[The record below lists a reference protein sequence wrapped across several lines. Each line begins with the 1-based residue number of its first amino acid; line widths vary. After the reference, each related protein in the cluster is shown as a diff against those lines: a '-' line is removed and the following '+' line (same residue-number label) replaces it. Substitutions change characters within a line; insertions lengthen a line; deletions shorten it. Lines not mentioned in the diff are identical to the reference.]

1 MARDYYEVL
10 GVPRNASQE
19 DIKRAYRQLA
29 RKYHPDVSTEPD
41 AEERFKEVNAAYEVL
56 SDSEKRAMY
65 DRFGTDVPNGFG
77 GFDFGGAAR
86 DPFDIF
92 AEVFGNLGGF
102 GGFGGFGQT
111 GRATGPQRGND
122 VRGSLDLTFEEAVF
136 GVEKDVEVQRYEVCP
151 VCNGTRAEPGT
162 AVETCPECRGAGQVR
177 HTQRTFLGSFVNI
190 VTCPRCNGKGT
201 VVTKPCHEC
210 NGNGRVYV
218 RRKIKATIPAGVDD
232 GVTIRLAG
240 QGEPGERG
248 GPPGNLYLTLNVKP
262 HPFFKRHNNDIIL
275 EMQIN
280 VAQAALGDTVKV
292 PTLDGDRQITI
303 PAGTQS
309 GAIFRLRGLGIP
321 YLRSNGRGDQL
332 VVVQVAIP
340 TRLTSR
346 QKELFQEL
354 AGTLGTETVVE
365 DKMSFVDRVKE
376 ALGL

>member
-10 GVPRNASQE
+10 GVSRDSSQE

-29 RKYHPDVSTEPD
+29 RKYHPDVSAEPD

-56 SDSEKRAMY
+56 SDAEKRSMY
-65 DRFGTDVPNGFG
+65 DRFGADVPNGFS
-77 GFDFGGAAR
+77 GFDFTGGR

-102 GGFGGFGQT
+102 GGFGQT
-111 GRATGPQRGND
+111 GRSAGPRRGND
-122 VRGSLDLTFEEAVF
+122 VRSSLDLTFEEAVF
-136 GVEKDVEVQRYEVCP
+136 GVEKDVDVQRQEVCP
-151 VCNGTRAEPGT
+151 VCNGSRAEPGT
-162 AVETCPECRGAGQVR
+162 SAEQCPECRGAGQVR

-190 VTCPRCNGKGT
+190 VTCPRCNGKGM
-201 VVTKPCHEC
+201 VVTKPCREC
-210 NGNGRVYV
+210 NGNGRVYI

-232 GVTIRLAG
+232 GVTMRLAG

-248 GPPGNLYLTLNVKP
+248 GPAGNLYVTLNVKP
-262 HPFFKRHNNDIIL
+262 HAFFKRHNNDIIL

-292 PTLDGDRQITI
+292 PTLDGERQITV

-321 YLRSNGRGDQL
+321 HLRSNGRGDQL
-332 VVVQVAIP
+332 IVVQVAVP
-340 TRLTSR
+340 TRLSSK

-354 AGTLGTETVVE
+354 AGTLGTEVVVE
-365 DKMSFVDRVKE
+365 EKLGFVDRVKE

>member
-10 GVPRNASQE
+10 GVSRDSSQE

-29 RKYHPDVSTEPD
+29 RKYHPDVSSEPD

-56 SDSEKRAMY
+56 SDAEKRSMY

-77 GFDFGGAAR
+77 GFDFTGGR

-102 GGFGGFGQT
+102 GGFGQT
-111 GRATGPQRGND
+111 GRSAGPRRGND
-122 VRGSLDLTFEEAVF
+122 VRSSLDLTFEEAVF
-136 GVEKDVEVQRYEVCP
+136 GVEKDVDVQRQEVCP
-151 VCNGTRAEPGT
+151 VCNGSRAEPGT
-162 AVETCPECRGAGQVR
+162 SAEQCPECKGAGQVR

-201 VVTKPCHEC
+201 VVTKPCREC
-210 NGNGRVYV
+210 NGNGRVYI

-232 GVTIRLAG
+232 GVTMRLAG

-248 GPPGNLYLTLNVKP
+248 GPPGNLYVTLNVKP
-262 HPFFKRHNNDIIL
+262 HAFFKRHNNDIIL

-292 PTLDGDRQITI
+292 PTLDGERQITV

-321 YLRSNGRGDQL
+321 HLRSNGRGDQL
-332 VVVQVAIP
+332 IVVQVAVP
-340 TRLTSR
+340 TRLSSK

-354 AGTLGTETVVE
+354 AGTLGTEVVVE
-365 DKMSFVDRVKE
+365 EKLGFVDRVKE

>member
-10 GVPRNASQE
+10 GVSRDSSQE

-29 RKYHPDVSTEPD
+29 RKYHPDVSSEPD

-56 SDSEKRAMY
+56 SDAEKRSMY

-77 GFDFGGAAR
+77 GFDFTGGR

-102 GGFGGFGQT
+102 GGFGQT
-111 GRATGPQRGND
+111 GRSTGPRRGND
-122 VRGSLDLTFEEAVF
+122 VRSSLDLTFEEAVF
-136 GVEKDVEVQRYEVCP
+136 GVEKDVDVQRQEVCP
-151 VCNGTRAEPGT
+151 VCNGSRAEPGT
-162 AVETCPECRGAGQVR
+162 SAEQCPECKGAGQVR

-201 VVTKPCHEC
+201 VVTKPCREC
-210 NGNGRVYV
+210 NGNGRVYI

-232 GVTIRLAG
+232 GVTMRLAG

-248 GPPGNLYLTLNVKP
+248 GPPGNLYVTLNVKP
-262 HPFFKRHNNDIIL
+262 HAFFKRHNNDIIL

-292 PTLDGDRQITI
+292 PTLDGERQITV

-321 YLRSNGRGDQL
+321 HLRSNGRGDQL
-332 VVVQVAIP
+332 IVVQVAVP
-340 TRLTSR
+340 TRLSSK

-354 AGTLGTETVVE
+354 AGTLGTEVVVE
-365 DKMSFVDRVKE
+365 EKLGFVDRVKE

>member
-10 GVPRNASQE
+10 GVSRDSSQE

-56 SDSEKRAMY
+56 SDAQKRSTY
-65 DRFGTDVPNGFG
+65 DRFGTDVPNGYG
-77 GFDFGGAAR
+77 GFDFAGGR

-102 GGFGGFGQT
+102 GGFGQT
-111 GRATGPQRGND
+111 GRSGPQRGND
-122 VRGSLDLTFEEAVF
+122 VRSSLDLTFEEAVF
-136 GVEKDVEVQRYEVCP
+136 GVEKEVDVQRQEVCP
-151 VCNGTRAEPGT
+151 VCNGSRAEPGT
-162 AVETCPECRGAGQVR
+162 SAEQCPECKGAGQVR

-201 VVTKPCHEC
+201 IVTKPCHEC
-210 NGNGRVYV
+210 NGNGRVYM
-218 RRKIKATIPAGVDD
+218 RRKIKTSIPAGVDD
-232 GVTIRLAG
+232 GVTMRLAG

-248 GPPGNLYLTLNVKP
+248 GPGGNLYITLNVKP
-262 HPFFKRHNNDIIL
+262 HAFFKRHNNDIIL

-280 VAQAALGDTVKV
+280 VAQAALGDSVKV
-292 PTLDGDRQITI
+292 PTLDGDRQITV

-321 YLRSNGRGDQL
+321 HLRSNGRGDQL
-332 VVVQVAIP
+332 IVVQVAVP
-340 TRLTSR
+340 TRLSSK

-354 AGTLGTETVVE
+354 GGTLGTEVVVE
-365 DKMSFVDRVKE
+365 EKLGFVDRVKE

>member
-1 MARDYYEVL
+1 MSRDYYEVL

-56 SDSEKRAMY
+56 SDADKRSMY

-77 GFDFGGAAR
+77 GFDFTGGR

-102 GGFGGFGQT
+102 GFGQSQ
-111 GRATGPQRGND
+111 RSGPQRGND

-136 GVEKDVEVQRYEVCP
+136 GVEKEVEVQRQEVCP
-151 VCNGTRAEPGT
+151 VCNGRRAEPGT
-162 AVETCPECRGAGQVR
+162 SVEQCPECRGSGQVR

-210 NGNGRVYV
+210 NGNGRIYG
-218 RRKIKATIPAGVDD
+218 RRKIKVSVPAGVDD
-232 GVTIRLAG
+232 GVTMRVVG
-240 QGEPGERG
+240 QGDAGERG
-248 GPPGNLYLTLNVKP
+248 GPAGNLYVTLNVKP

-292 PTLDGDRQITI
+292 PTLDGERQITI

-321 YLRSNGRGDQL
+321 YLQSNGRGDQL
-332 VVVQVAIP
+332 IVVQVAVP
-340 TRLTSR
+340 TRLSAK

-354 AGTLGTETVVE
+354 AGTLGKEIVVE
-365 DKMSFVDRVKE
+365 EKLSFVDRVKE